1 MVSALNVA
9 ATGLFN
15 SQQSFN
21 NSAVQFINSFTPV
34 LGAFSGDAQAFQQLT
49 QLPSTPTTNPF
60 EGNQIS
66 GDTLIAAA
74 TAQLFSASATDPS
87 QALFN
92 LLQSQTAFEANLAS
106 FSRAADVEQSLLDI
120 LA

>member
-9 ATGLFN
+9 AAGLFN

-34 LGAFSGDAQAFQQLT
+34 LGASSGDGQAIQQIS
-49 QLPSTPTTNPF
+49 QLPVEPGTNPF
-60 EGNQIS
+60 AGTPIS
-66 GDTLIAAA
+66 GETLVAAS
-74 TAQLFSASATDPS
+74 TAQLFSPSATDPT

-92 LLQSQTAFEANLAS
+92 LLQSGTAFSANIAA
-106 FSRAADVEQSLLDI
+106 FSRISEVEDSLLDI
-120 LA
+120 MA

>member
-34 LGAFSGDAQAFQQLT
+34 LGALSGDGQAIQQLT
-49 QLPSTPTTNPF
+49 QQPLEPGVNPF
-60 EGNQIS
+60 AGSPMS
-66 GDTLIAAA
+66 GDTLIAAS
-74 TAQLFSASATDPS
+74 TAQLFSPSATDPT
-87 QALFN
+87 QALFS
-92 LLQSQTAFEANLAS
+92 LIQSESAFSANI
-106 FSRAADVEQSLLDI
+106 AAFARIAETEDSLLDI